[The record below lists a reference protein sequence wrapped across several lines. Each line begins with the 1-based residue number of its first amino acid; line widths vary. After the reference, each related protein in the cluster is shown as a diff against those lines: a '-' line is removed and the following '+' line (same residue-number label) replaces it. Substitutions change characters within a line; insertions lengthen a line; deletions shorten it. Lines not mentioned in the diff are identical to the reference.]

1 MKFLIKN
8 LCFTASLFLA
18 STLNAQTEVK
28 VNTLFAPIG
37 IYNIA
42 VEKPVSNKISLQAEA
57 FVSPWKSFSGRNLQI
72 YMGTLEGRYYF
83 GERMKKWYVGTYVS
97 MAAFNLQ
104 KWNYWNDKPVRDELG
119 QAEILPDGSVRVT
132 GKYQKGLAF
141 IFGISGGYH
150 FTINEN
156 WGLDLYAGIGTTQSF
171 YKGYFKDNNTRY
183 EHATKFNKSGE
194 LIPTRGGLML
204 TYKIKK

>member
-1 MKFLIKN
+1 MKFLIKKIY
-8 LCFTASLFLA
+8 FTASLLLA
-18 STLNAQTEVK
+18 VIVNAQTEVK
-28 VNTLFAPIG
+28 INALFAPVG

-42 VEKPVSNKISLQAEA
+42 VEKPVSNKITLQAE
-57 FVSPWKSFSGRNLQI
+57 VLISPWKSFDGRNLQA

-104 KWNYWNDKPVRDELG
+104 KWNYWNDRPVLDENRNP
-119 QAEILPDGSVRVT
+119 ERLPDGSIRVT
-132 GKYQKGLAF
+132 GRYQKGLAF

-171 YKGYFKDNNTRY
+171 YKGYFKDNNQRY
-183 EHATKFNKSGE
+183 EGASKFNKSGE

-204 TYKIKK
+204 TYKIK